1 MSTPAGGP
9 GGEAPR
15 DVAQA
20 MDASELTASF
30 ARLDASRDDIAGV
43 VAFLRDPRV
52 AAHAALQKRG
62 WITLA
67 ELMPEPRTG
76 IQTAE
81 AVAALNAGVLAA
93 AVAALRTHRA
103 EEDVQVWAGVALTSL
118 ATGFPEE
125 VGGSGAIEATVEGM
139 REHSDDFDVL
149 EQGCKTLATL
159 AGACPR
165 NGYRGGFACA
175 LTQALYSLRF
185 RRPEW
190 LWGCA
195 RRGEQ
200 GDGRCERAPRGRRGG
215 GGAGGCCVA
224 CVWHSP

>member
-1 MSTPAGGP
+1 
-9 GGEAPR
+9 
-15 DVAQA
+15 

-118 ATGFPEE
+118 ATGFRRKWAAAAP
-125 VGGSGAIEATVEGM
+125 S
-139 REHSDDFDVL
+139 R
-149 EQGCKTLATL
+149 
-159 AGACPR
+159 PR
-165 NGYRGGFACA
+165 WR
-175 LTQALYSLRF
+175 
-185 RRPEW
+185 
-190 LWGCA
+190 GCA
-195 RRGEQ
+195 STRTTLTFSNKAARRW
-200 GDGRCERAPRGRRGG
+200 RLSRVRALETDI
-215 GGAGGCCVA
+215 AA
-224 CVWHSP
+224 ALLAH